1 MHIAEIYKADVG
13 NGSGM
18 RVSLFVSGCTI
29 HCKGCFNEKTWDFD
43 FGTLW
48 NPEIE
53 QNLINELSKSYYQG
67 LTILGGE
74 PFEPENQPEI
84 STLIKRIK
92 KELPNKNIW
101 MFTGNV
107 YDRDLVPGGK
117 RYYPEYTDFI
127 LDNIDV
133 LVDGPFI
140 QDLYNVTL
148 NFRGSENQRIIDMR
162 KSREEGTVI
171 LHPLNN

>member
-29 HCKGCFNEKTWDFD
+29 HCKGCFNEKTWDFN

-48 NPEIE
+48 TPEIE
-53 QNLINELSKSYYQG
+53 QSLIDELSKSYYQG

-92 KELPNKNIW
+92 SELPNKNIW

-107 YDRDLVPGGK
+107 YDRDLIPGGR
-117 RYYPEYTDFI
+117 RYYPEYTDNI

-133 LVDGPFI
+133 LVDGPFK
-140 QDLYNVTL
+140 QELYNVTL

-162 KSREEGTVI
+162 KSRETGEII